1 VKRKRWKDYKV
12 LSKPGSRSEIKTV
25 MKKLLRGISCIPF
38 VFAFACNNGDS
49 ARVQTVKI
57 EKKDSV
63 YAIIGKVTGQDS
75 GTIYLIHR
83 QTGKTDSASLDH
95 GYFKFSGKADTA
107 ELCRISLDDQAKTF
121 FLENGKISMLVKKD
135 SLRFALISGT
145 ASQDEYNYFQNET
158 DKPLTDRM
166 SAVEK
171 AYDSANN
178 KKDKKST
185 DSLDK
190 VYENIDAEQKQLVAD
205 YSKSHPKSVV
215 SAFLIFNNFSYNA
228 RLGQLDSLYQGLDTS
243 VRITYFG
250 KELQNIVEKTK
261 LTAIG
266 NPAPDFSSI
275 DTDGKSVSLS
285 SFKGKYVLLDF
296 WASWCGPCRL
306 ENPNVV
312 KAFHKFHNKG
322 FDIFGVSLDE
332 TKPEWLQAIKKD
344 GLDWTQVSDLK
355 GWQNDA
361 ASLYGVKG
369 IPMNFL
375 IDKNGIIVAKGLRGD
390 ELDGRLAEILH

>member
-1 VKRKRWKDYKV
+1 
-12 LSKPGSRSEIKTV
+12 
-25 MKKLLRGISCIPF
+25 MKKLLHGISCILF
-38 VFAFACNNGDS
+38 VFAFACNNSDTTQ
-49 ARVQTVKI
+49 VQTVKT

-75 GTIYLIHR
+75 GTVYLIHR
-83 QTGKTDSASLDH
+83 QSGKTDSVNLDH
-95 GYFKFSGKADTA
+95 GYFKFNGKADTP
-107 ELCRISLDDQAKTF
+107 ELCRISLDDQTKTF
-121 FLENGKISMLVKKD
+121 FLENGRISMLVKKD

-145 ASQDEYNYFQNET
+145 PSQDEYNYFQNET
-158 DKPLTDRM
+158 DKPLSDRM

-178 KKDKKST
+178 RKDKRAT

-215 SAFLIFNNFSYNA
+215 SAFLIFSNFSYNVK
-228 RLGQLDSLYQGLDTS
+228 LGQLDSLYQGLDTS
-243 VRITYFG
+243 IRVTYFG
-250 KELQNIVEKTK
+250 KELQNIIDKTR
-261 LTAIG
+261 LTSIG
-266 NPAPDFSSI
+266 NPAPDFSSLN
-275 DTDGKSVSLS
+275 TDGQPVSLS
-285 SFKGKYVLLDF
+285 SFKGKYILLDF

-312 KAFHKFHNKG
+312 KAFHKFHDKG

-332 TKPEWLQAIKKD
+332 TKPEWVEAIKKD

-355 GWQNDA
+355 GWKNEA

-390 ELDGRLAEILH
+390 ELDGKLTEILH

>member
-1 VKRKRWKDYKV
+1 
-12 LSKPGSRSEIKTV
+12 
-25 MKKLLRGISCIPF
+25 MKKLFRGVPCILL
-38 VFAFACNNGDS
+38 VLAFACNNNDT
-49 ARVQTVKI
+49 AKMQTVKTEI
-57 EKKDSV
+57 KESV

-75 GTIYLIHR
+75 GTVYLVHR
-83 QTGKTDSASLDH
+83 QSGTTDSASLDH
-95 GYFKFSGKADTA
+95 GYFKFSGKADTP
-107 ELCRISLDDQAKTF
+107 ELCRISLGDQVKTF

-145 ASQDEYNYFQNET
+145 PSQDEYNYFQNET

-166 SAVEK
+166 AKVEK
-171 AYDSANN
+171 AYDSANSM
-178 KKDKKST
+178 KDKKAT

-205 YSKSHPKSVV
+205 YSKSHPKSIV
-215 SAFLIFNNFSYNA
+215 SAFLIYSNFSYNA
-228 RLGQLDSLYQGLDTS
+228 RLGQIDSLYQGLDTL
-243 VRITYFG
+243 VRVTYFG
-250 KELQNIVEKTK
+250 KELQNIIEKTK

-266 NPAPDFSSI
+266 NPAPDFSSM
-275 DTDGKSVSLS
+275 DPDGKSVSLS
-285 SFKGKYVLLDF
+285 SFKGKYVLVDF

-312 KAFHKFHNKG
+312 KAYHKFHNKG
-322 FDIFGVSLDE
+322 FEIFGVSLDE
-332 TKPEWLQAIKKD
+332 EKPEWLQAIKKD

-355 GWQNDA
+355 GWKNDA

-375 IDKNGIIVAKGLRGD
+375 IDKNGNILAKGLRGD
-390 ELDGRLAEILH
+390 ELDGKLAEILH